1 MPTDDHNMHSGS
13 EGVADAWLH
22 NWIPRVMASRGF
34 RHHGAI
40 FITWDEA
47 SKGDTPAAA
56 SRASTAATS
65 RSSRSSTTAP
75 ATSRLTKLRSA
86 YSLLR
91 TIEAGFR
98 FAHLG
103 PRRPGPPAREVLLA
117 RGRQPSPFR
126 DGSMRP

>member
-1 MPTDDHNMHSGS
+1 MPTDAHNMHSGS

-22 NWIPRVMASRGF
+22 TWIPRVMASRGF

-47 SKGDTPAAA
+47 SKGDTLGLLRRGRP
-56 SRASTAATS
+56 RRPPTAH
-65 RSSRSSTTAP
+65 RDRPQRPP

-103 PRRPGPPAREVLLA
+103 HAAQARPLA
-117 RGRQPSPFR
+117 KFF
-126 DGSMRP
+126 